1 MDSTLRA
8 RLRAFQIEPTEGNAA
23 ALGHAYARS
32 QAGET
37 GDRDTRKVLVSP
49 GFGAGWSTW
58 SRGETGE
65 LMTEFA
71 PIIAAL
77 EAGETLTESHPA
89 VVALVSECEERFGDS
104 PYLGGLV
111 GLRVETVTG
120 PYRVTEY
127 DGSESIETLAGS
139 LSSWT

>member
-8 RLRAFQIEPTEGNAA
+8 RLRAFQVESSESNAA
-23 ALGHAYARS
+23 SLGRAYARS
-32 QAGET
+32 QGGEPS
-37 GDRDTRKVLVSP
+37 DADTRKVLISP

-58 SRGETGE
+58 TRGAGE
-65 LMTEFA
+65 LMAEYA

-77 EAGETLTESHPA
+77 EAGETLSESHPA
-89 VVALVSECEERFGDS
+89 VRSLVVECVAKFEES
-104 PYLGGLV
+104 PYLGGLP
-111 GLRVETVTG
+111 GLTVVTVEG
-120 PYRVTEY
+120 PYRISEY